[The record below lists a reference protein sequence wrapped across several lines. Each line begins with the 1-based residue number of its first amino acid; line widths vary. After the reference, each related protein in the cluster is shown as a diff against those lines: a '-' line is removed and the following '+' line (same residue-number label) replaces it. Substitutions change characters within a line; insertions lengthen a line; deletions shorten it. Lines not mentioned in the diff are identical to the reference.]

1 MTSTTD
7 GFAAMRDQRELVDRL
22 RDLLGATLVAYLGSA
37 QETSTVR
44 RWADP
49 SDPLTPSGAVMDRLQ
64 TAYEIAVLL
73 AEKDSASVVQAWFQ
87 GMNPRLD
94 DSAPARL
101 LREGELDQVS
111 HDVFAAAR
119 AFAEGTDPGPQ
130 HVGRLGDHTTSDTSP
145 FKEKR

>member
-1 MTSTTD
+1 MSNTPD
-7 GFAAMRDQRELVDRL
+7 GFAATRDRRELVDRL
-22 RDLLGATLVAYLGSA
+22 RDLLGATLVAYLASA

-49 SDPLTPSGAVMDRLQ
+49 SDSLTPSGAVMDRLQ
-64 TAYEIAVLL
+64 AAYEIAVLL
-73 AEKDSASVVQAWFQ
+73 AEKDSTSVVQAWFQ

-101 LREGELDQVS
+101 LREGELDDVA

-119 AFAEGTDPGPQ
+119 AFAEGTDPEPR
-130 HVGRLGDHTTSDTSP
+130 HVGRLEGHATSDAPS
-145 FKEKR
+145 F